1 MSWIKRNLYFVIG
14 SVVAL
19 VLMGLAGW
27 FLYSKWTLNNEILAN
42 LNADYEKLK
51 SLNSQKP
58 HPGAGQINNIK
69 LAQEER
75 DQVRQ
80 FINKT
85 HAYFHP
91 IPHIPDL
98 PKVTDHDFSVALS
111 RAIEQ
116 LQHDATNASVA
127 LPANYSFSF
136 EAQKSRINFAANS
149 LDRLSVQ
156 LGEVKTICDS
166 LFQAKI
172 NSLDNLRR
180 ERVSPDDSAGPQ
192 TDYLTEKSITNEL
205 AVMTPYEMTF
215 RCFSSELASVLSSFA
230 ASPAALLVKT
240 INVELA
246 PAPPAPEPT
255 TPSVVYNPQYVTQTP
270 QSTEMEDA
278 IARANAQNS
287 MMRRYGSMM
296 RGGGGAG
303 MDSGALGGIPY
314 RETAATPPSQ
324 GYVAPSPTGPAASP
338 KGGLPTVL
346 DEKQLKVTVNLLLVK
361 LLPSK

>member
-27 FLYSKWTLNNEILAN
+27 FLYSKWALNNEMLTK
-42 LNADYEKLK
+42 LNADYEDLK
-51 SLNSQKP
+51 NLNSQKP

-69 LAQEER
+69 LAQEQR

-85 HAYFHP
+85 HTYFQP
-91 IPHIPDL
+91 IAHIPDL

-111 RAIEQ
+111 RTIEQ
-116 LQHDATNASVA
+116 LQRDATNASVA

-136 EAQKSRINFAANS
+136 EAQKARINFAPNS
-149 LDRLSVQ
+149 LDRLAVQ
-156 LGEVKTICDS
+156 LGEVKHICDA
-166 LFQAKI
+166 LFKAKV

-205 AVMTPYEMTF
+205 AVLTPYEVTF
-215 RCFSSELASVLSSFA
+215 RCFSSELASVLGNLA

-240 INVELA
+240 INVEVA
-246 PAPPAPEPT
+246 PAPPTPEPT
-255 TPSVVYNPQYVTQTP
+255 TPAFVNPGQYVTTPTP
-270 QSTEMEDA
+270 QVSPEMEDA
-278 IARANAQNS
+278 MARANAQAA
-287 MMRRYGSMM
+287 MARRYGSIM
-296 RGGGGAG
+296 RGGGGS
-303 MDSGALGGIPY
+303 DSASLGGIPY
-314 RETAATPPSQ
+314 REGPATPATPA
-324 GYVAPSPTGPAASP
+324 YFPPPSPTGPA

-346 DEKQLKVTVNLLLVK
+346 DEKQLKLTMNLILVK
-361 LLPSK
+361 PLPSK

>member
-149 LDRLSVQ
+149 LDRLSVH
-156 LGEVKTICDS
+156 IH
-166 LFQAKI
+166 QATHH
-172 NSLDNLRR
+172 N
-180 ERVSPDDSAGPQ
+180 
-192 TDYLTEKSITNEL
+192 L
-205 AVMTPYEMTF
+205 AV
-215 RCFSSELASVLSSFA
+215 AA
-230 ASPAALLVKT
+230 ASQRRDEQERHSP
-240 INVELA
+240 
-246 PAPPAPEPT
+246 PPANHKSLPGEPR
-255 TPSVVYNPQYVTQTP
+255 
-270 QSTEMEDA
+270 EDE
-278 IARANAQNS
+278 
-287 MMRRYGSMM
+287 
-296 RGGGGAG
+296 
-303 MDSGALGGIPY
+303 L
-314 RETAATPPSQ
+314 
-324 GYVAPSPTGPAASP
+324 
-338 KGGLPTVL
+338 
-346 DEKQLKVTVNLLLVK
+346 
-361 LLPSK
+361 